1 MPSRFLSAAALCVL
15 TIGLTCP
22 LSVAPVSAQGARLA
36 EPAGGFSYQP
46 PAGWHIR
53 TFPGLKY
60 KICYTTPANGF
71 APNINTVDEVAPV
84 PMGPYM
90 QASIAQMKRA
100 YANLH
105 VVSQKPFVTASG
117 IQGARLVTDG
127 VAAGKHMHQVFY
139 VFPGTNN
146 RKYVLTA
153 SSLASDHGK
162 YDAATDQAMKTFKL
176 Q

>member
-1 MPSRFLSAAALCVL
+1 MQTRFLSAAVLPVL
-15 TIGLTCP
+15 TFGLACTLP
-22 LSVAPVSAQGARLA
+22 AAPVSAQGRRLS
-36 EPAGGFSYQP
+36 EPAGGFSYLP

-60 KICYTTPANGF
+60 KICYTAPANGF
-71 APNINTVDEVAPV
+71 APNINTVDEVTPMA
-84 PMGPYM
+84 MGPYV
-90 QASIAQMKRA
+90 QLSVAHMKLA
-100 YANLH
+100 YTSLH
-105 VVSQKPFVTASG
+105 ILSQKPFATASG
-117 IQGARLVTDG
+117 VQGVRMMTDG
-127 VAAGKHMHQVFY
+127 LVGDKHVHQVFY
-139 VFPGTNN
+139 VFPGASS